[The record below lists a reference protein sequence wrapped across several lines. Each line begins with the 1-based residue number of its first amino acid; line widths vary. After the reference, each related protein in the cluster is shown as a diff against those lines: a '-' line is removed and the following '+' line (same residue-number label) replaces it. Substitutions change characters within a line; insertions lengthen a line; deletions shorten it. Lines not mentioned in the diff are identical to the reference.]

1 MSFSFDFLLNVEKL
15 TRPAREAADALG
27 VMIGALKDASKSLD
41 GLDSAL
47 GKSRGGWS
55 GVTRAIRE
63 SQSATR
69 SESTNLRKIADDWQR
84 MAERAERAEQKKTK
98 ELERE
103 AAKRERLREREQA
116 FIAKVAAKEIKDAE
130 QAAKRAQIE
139 TRRAE
144 REAKRKARQAELDA
158 RSPLFGGY
166 SSVSNLLKG
175 TASNKA
181 SGMARGAASALLG
194 APGAIAGGALDLAG
208 SAVSFGV
215 DLASSAADAAVSFG
229 KMAISAQAM
238 REQSVEGFK
247 AIFGSAETS
256 ERLFDNAVR
265 IAKLTKF
272 NTPDVIKHF
281 NNLTAGSFGANE
293 LTTVFAGIADV
304 QSARGSGFAQR
315 YSNAMQ
321 KLNAQPSAM
330 FSTFQQAAMAG
341 PGLKLAEEVLAKQ
354 IGLKPGANIDAE
366 LRKAFRDKKISGTGA
381 INAVLTATSQRYD
394 QGGDLGGFA
403 RKQGEGTWEGLISN
417 IRNGLSDVLTMKFPA
432 NHPMM
437 RFKGILVEV
446 NRLFDDTTEGGKR
459 FQALVSRL
467 VSDVFTLFDMKDGNT
482 SKFIDKLLT
491 GAEKLESWFAKLAT
505 WAKEALDDMF
515 NADDIMGVLSVPFE
529 KLGQT
534 IAIGALD
541 ALEAAG
547 VPGFKGSANE
557 ARSAYAKRDALKKSG
572 LTSDEADAIATFE
585 RTAENAL
592 PFMKPKLLAK
602 AQEIR
607 EQANARNKAKTTG
620 KEVVNGLAQGMFE
633 NSPLLEKASEQ
644 TGQIPIDIVRT
655 VTDTHS
661 PSREFERIAKGW
673 VDGSILGIEKNQSR
687 LGSAMIQSLP
697 GMGSQTTANGGNVE
711 ITNNFYISDAQNAQD
726 VSDAVISALMRQI
739 GGRVRTPSAKTM
751 R

>member
-1 MSFSFDFLLNVEKL
+1 MAFSFDFILSVEKL
-15 TRPAREAADALG
+15 TRPAREATEALG
-27 VMIGALKDASKSLD
+27 AMVAALKDARGALD
-41 GLDSAL
+41 NVDGAL

-55 GVTRAIRE
+55 SVTRAVKE
-63 SQSATR
+63 TQSAHR
-69 SESTNLRKIADDWQR
+69 SESTNLRKIADDWQKMAAQAEKAEQR
-84 MAERAERAEQKKTK
+84 KTAAAAREASRREQAMLKEAAAAEKAAERKVKAEQKA
-98 ELERE
+98 ERDLER
-103 AAKRERLREREQA
+103 ARK
-116 FIAKVAAKEIKDAE
+116 K
-130 QAAKRAQIE
+130 
-139 TRRAE
+139 AE
-144 REAKRKARQAELDA
+144 REAERAARKAEREA

-166 SSVSNLLKG
+166 SSVSGLLRG
-175 TASNKA
+175 TASQKA

-194 APGAIAGGALDLAG
+194 APGALVGGALDLAG
-208 SAVSFGV
+208 SAVGFGA
-215 DLASSAADAAVSFG
+215 DLASAAADAAVSFG

-247 AIFGSAETS
+247 AIFGSAEIS
-256 ERLFDNAVR
+256 EKLFDNAVR

-272 NTPDVIKHF
+272 DTPEVVQHF
-281 NNLTAGSFGANE
+281 NNLAAGGFKADE

-304 QSARGSGFAQR
+304 QSARGGGFASR
-315 YSNAMQ
+315 YSNALQ

-341 PGLKLAEEVLAKQ
+341 PGLKLSEEVLAKQ
-354 IGLKPGANIDAE
+354 LGLKPGANIDAE
-366 LRKAFRDKKISGTGA
+366 LRKMFREKKISGTGA

-417 IRNGLSDVLTMKFPA
+417 IRNGLSDVLTMKLPA

-547 VPGFKGSANE
+547 VPGFKGAAEE
-557 ARSAYAKRDALKKSG
+557 ARTAYKQRAELVKTGMTKDEAEAVAQFEETARNSPAFGRSALLAR
-572 LTSDEADAIATFE
+572 ADAI
-585 RTAENAL
+585 RAE
-592 PFMKPKLLAK
+592 
-602 AQEIR
+602 AQ
-607 EQANARNKAKTTG
+607 ARLQKKKAKDTG
-620 KEVVNGLAQGMFE
+620 SSMVDGLAVGIYE
-633 NSPLLEKASEQ
+633 NSPKLERAAGYA
-644 TGQIPIDIVRT
+644 GQIPIDIVRS

-661 PSREFERIAKGW
+661 PSREFEKIGKGW
-673 VDGSILGIEKNQSR
+673 MDGTILGVEKNQDR
-687 LGSAMIQSLP
+687 LRRTMDNSVP
-697 GMGSQTTANGGNVE
+697 GLNMGGGGQV
-711 ITNNFYISDAQNAQD
+711 IINNHFDTSSISDSSELATI
-726 VSDAVISALMRQI
+726 VIDQMMRQI
-739 GGRVRTPSAKTM
+739 GGHVRAPTAKSI

>member
-1 MSFSFDFLLNVEKL
+1 MAFSFDFILSVEKL
-15 TRPAREAADALG
+15 TRPAREATEALG
-27 VMIGALKDASKSLD
+27 AMVAALKDARGALD
-41 GLDSAL
+41 NVDGAL

-55 GVTRAIRE
+55 SVTRAVKE
-63 SQSATR
+63 TQSAHR
-69 SESTNLRKIADDWQR
+69 SESTNLRKIADDWQK
-84 MAERAERAEQKKTK
+84 MAAQAEKAEQRKTAAAA
-98 ELERE
+98 RE
-103 AAKRERLREREQA
+103 ASRREQA
-116 FIAKVAAKEIKDAE
+116 MLKEAAAAEKAAERKVKAE
-130 QAAKRAQIE
+130 LKAERDIERA
-139 TRRAE
+139 RKRAE
-144 REAKRKARQAELDA
+144 REAERAARKAEREA

-166 SSVSNLLKG
+166 SSVSGLLRG
-175 TASNKA
+175 TASQKA

-194 APGAIAGGALDLAG
+194 APGALVGGALDLAG
-208 SAVSFGV
+208 SAVGFGA
-215 DLASSAADAAVSFG
+215 DLATAAADAAVSFG
-229 KMAISAQAM
+229 KMAVSAQAM

-272 NTPDVIKHF
+272 DTPEVVQHF
-281 NNLTAGSFGANE
+281 NNLAAGGFKADE

-304 QSARGSGFAQR
+304 QSARGGGFASR
-315 YSNAMQ
+315 YSNALQ

-341 PGLKLAEEVLAKQ
+341 PGLKLSEEVLAKQ
-354 IGLKPGANIDAE
+354 LGLKGANIDAE
-366 LRKAFRDKKISGTGA
+366 LRKMFREKKISGTGA

-417 IRNGLSDVLTMKFPA
+417 IRNGLSDVLTMKLPA

-505 WAKEALDDMF
+505 WAKEALKDMF

-607 EQANARNKAKTTG
+607 DQANARNKAKMTG
-620 KEVVNGLAQGMFE
+620 KDVVNGLAQGMFE

-655 VTDTHS
+655 G
-661 PSREFERIAKGW
+661 IAKGW
-673 VDGSILGIEKNQSR
+673 VDGSILGVENNKGR
-687 LGSAMIQSLP
+687 LHSAMMAATP
-697 GMGSQTTANGGNVE
+697 GMQSVQAGPVIHVTQHISGGSSEEVAALSVE
-711 ITNNFYISDAQNAQD
+711 Y
-726 VSDAVISALMRQI
+726 LMREI
-739 GGRVRTPSAKTM
+739 GGRVRSPTSQSV